1 MSAPSPT
8 GSNPPPSEDRLGSW
22 KAIAAYV
29 KRDVT
34 TVQRWERREGMPV
47 HRHLHDK
54 RGSVYAFRSE
64 LDAWLEGRTFRDDP
78 ELLPAARKSWK
89 TLAAGLGA
97 IAVVA
102 ALIAWWT
109 MRSGEPPQNPLSGA
123 RITPLTDFEGLEQA
137 AAISPDGRF
146 VAFLSDRDGKL
157 DAWVTQIGTAEFQN
171 LTKGTA
177 PELLNPEVRSVGFTP
192 DGSLVTLWTRVPGAA
207 QPVNVWAVPPIGG
220 SLRTLRSGAVEMAWS
235 SDGARLVFHT
245 TAPGDPTFIVE
256 GNESTP
262 RQIYAGARGEHNHF
276 QVWAP
281 DDEYIYFVRGVPPDH
296 TDIWRIAP
304 DGSDLQRITFHEARV
319 LYPTFL
325 DARTLLYLAT
335 AEDGSGPWLYTID
348 VERRVSRRVSFG
360 VERYASLAA
369 SADRQRLAVTVEHG
383 RSSLWRVPIGEGI
396 AAERAAQRIA
406 LPTTGGFSPR
416 VAPGFLLYVAAK
428 NDGHAI
434 WKLTD
439 GKAVEIWSAPRARVL
454 GGPAIAPDGGQIA
467 FAAEDDR
474 GTHLYVMHADRSDA
488 RRLGAALAV
497 RGGPVWSP
505 DGNSLTV
512 AANDGGRPRLYRVPL
527 DGSAPT
533 VVLDAY
539 GTSPVWSPD
548 GQWLVY
554 ADADSGPDFTLR
566 AVRADGA
573 SLALPEI
580 RIARGPRRFAFVPG
594 RRALIVLLGEMQH
607 GNFWYVDLDTGT
619 RRQLTD
625 FGRAFAIRDFDV
637 GVDGRE
643 LVFDRREDDADIALI
658 EIAHGAVER

>member
-1 MSAPSPT
+1 MSSPSPT
-8 GSNPPPSEDRLGSW
+8 ESNPPPSDDRLGSW

-64 LDAWLEGRTFRDDP
+64 LDAWLKGRTFRDEREP
-78 ELLPAARKSWK
+78 SSIARSRWGM
-89 TLAAGLGA
+89 LAALATTAVAGA
-97 IAVVA
+97 T
-102 ALIAWWT
+102 IAWWLT
-109 MRSGEPPQNPLSGA
+109 RSPEAPPNPLIGA
-123 RITPLTDFEGLEQA
+123 RITALTDFEGLEQA

-157 DAWVTQIGTAEFQN
+157 DAWVTHIGTAEFQN
-171 LTKGTA
+171 LTKGAA

-192 DGSLVTLWTRVPGAA
+192 DGSLVTLWTRMAGAA
-207 QPVNVWAVPPIGG
+207 EPVNVWGVPPIGG
-220 SLRTLRSGAVEMAWS
+220 PLRTLRSGAVEMAWS
-235 SDGARLVFHT
+235 SDGTRLVFHT

-256 GNESTP
+256 GNENTP

-281 DDEYIYFVRGVPPDH
+281 GDEYIYFVRGVPPDD

-325 DARTLLYLAT
+325 DSRTLLYLAT
-335 AEDGSGPWLYTID
+335 AEDGSGPWLYTVD
-348 VERRVSRRVSFG
+348 VEHRVSRRVSFG

-369 SADRQRLAVTVEHG
+369 SADRQRLVATVEHG
-383 RSSLWRVPIGEGI
+383 RSSLWRIAIDEGI
-396 AAERAAQRIA
+396 AAEQAATRIP

-416 VAPGFLLYVAAK
+416 VASGSLLYVAAK
-428 NDGHAI
+428 NEGHGI

-454 GGPAIAPDGGQIA
+454 GGPAVARDGKQIA

-474 GTHLYVMHADRSDA
+474 GTHLYVTHADQSGT
-488 RRLGAALAV
+488 RRVGGSLAV
-497 RGGPVWSP
+497 RGSPGWSP
-505 DGNSLTV
+505 DGTSLTV
-512 AANDGGRPRLYRVPL
+512 AADDGDRPRLYRVPL

-533 VVLDAY
+533 VIVDGYATTPL
-539 GTSPVWSPD
+539 WSPD

-566 AVRADGA
+566 AVRADGTPH
-573 SLALPEI
+573 ALPEI
-580 RIARGPRRFAFVPG
+580 RIPRGPRRFAFVPG
-594 RRALIVLLGEMQH
+594 RRALVVLLGEMQH

-625 FGRAFAIRDFDV
+625 FGRSFAIRDFDV
-637 GVDGRE
+637 GADGRE

-658 EIAHGAVER
+658 ELTHRER

>member
-8 GSNPPPSEDRLGSW
+8 ESNPPPSDDRLGSW

-64 LDAWLEGRTFRDDP
+64 LDAWLRGRTFRDEP
-78 ELLPAARKSWK
+78 ESSTIARSRWGML
-89 TLAAGLGA
+89 TVALAALAVAGA
-97 IAVVA
+97 T
-102 ALIAWWT
+102 IAWWMT
-109 MRSGEPPQNPLSGA
+109 RSPEAPPNPLSGA

-171 LTKGTA
+171 LTKGAA
-177 PELLNPEVRSVGFTP
+177 PELLNREVRSVGFTP

-207 QPVNVWAVPPIGG
+207 EPVSMWGVPPIGG
-220 SLRTLRSGAVEMAWS
+220 PLRTLRSGAVEMAWS
-235 SDGARLVFHT
+235 SDGTRLVFHT

-281 DDEYIYFVRGVPPDH
+281 GDEHIYFVRGVPPDDM
-296 TDIWRIAP
+296 DIWRIAP
-304 DGSDLQRITFHEARV
+304 DGSDLQRITFHDARV

-335 AEDGSGPWLYTID
+335 AEDGSGPWLYTLD
-348 VERRVSRRVSFG
+348 VEGRVPRRVSFG

-369 SADRQRLAVTVEHG
+369 SADRQRLVVTVEHG
-383 RSSLWRVPIGEGI
+383 RSSLWRVPIGEGT
-396 AAERAAQRIA
+396 APEAAAQRIT

-416 VAPGFLLYVAAK
+416 VARDFLLYVAVK
-428 NDGHAI
+428 NEGHGI

-439 GKAVEIWSAPRARVL
+439 GKAVEIWSALRARVL
-454 GGPAIAPDGGQIA
+454 GGPTIAPDGTQIA

-474 GTHLYVMHADRSDA
+474 GTHLYLSHADRSDA
-488 RRLGAALAV
+488 RRVGAPPAM
-497 RGGPVWSP
+497 RGSPVWAP
-505 DGNSLTV
+505 DGKSLTV
-512 AANDGGRPRLYRVPL
+512 AADDGDRPRLFRVPL

-533 VVLDAY
+533 IIVDAY
-539 GTSPVWSPD
+539 ATSPLWSPD

-566 AVRADGA
+566 AVRADGTPH
-573 SLALPEI
+573 ALPEI
-580 RIARGPRRFAFVPG
+580 RIPRGTRRFAFVPG
-594 RRALIVLLGEMQH
+594 RRALVVLLGEMQH
-607 GNFWYVDLDTGT
+607 GNFWYVDLDSGA

-625 FGRAFAIRDFDV
+625 FGRSFAIRDFDV
-637 GVDGRE
+637 GADGRE

-658 EIAHGAVER
+658 ELAHGRVER